1 MLAAIRGFNLTIW
14 LIIAG
19 TFGGRFVQFMI
30 LPFLAILLHQ
40 KFGLNELEVGIFL
53 AAASLV
59 GIIFGF
65 YVGYLSD
72 RIGRRK
78 IILFGVVL
86 TIVAMIALGM
96 ADNLYVLFAGTLMQ
110 SLARPMVENPG
121 RALMTDTVDDRDVK
135 DMALHMRYFGLN
147 VGAALGPLLGAAAG
161 LTGEQSTFYLV
172 AVVYCAYLIGAIAV
186 FRIERPARDS
196 AAGSLLNLGEVLRVL
211 GRDRPFLLLVL
222 ASLICSICYGQTD
235 SALVQY
241 LQIQSVVD
249 IASFYAILIAV
260 NAGTIVVLQFPLLRM
275 MQSITLFRRSMIGV
289 ILFVFGFVGFAI
301 APTETP
307 YGLMLAMFVLSV
319 GEAIVF
325 PTQNLIIDRIA
336 PDAMKGSYFG
346 AYSLGV
352 LGFAIAPLI
361 GGALLYAFG
370 GLVLWLMTAFLASIV
385 ALLYYFGGQS
395 AYKDL

>member
-78 IILFGVVL
+78 IIIFGVVL
-86 TIVAMIALGM
+86 TIVAMLALGV

-121 RALMTDTVDDRDVK
+121 RALMTDTVEDRDVK

-172 AVVYCAYLIGAIAV
+172 AVVYCAYLIGAIVV
-186 FRIERPARDS
+186 FRIEPPARAS

-211 GRDRPFLLLVL
+211 GRDHPFLLLVL

-241 LQIQSVVD
+241 LQIQSVAD
-249 IASFYAILIAV
+249 IASLYAILIAV
-260 NAGTIVVLQFPLLRM
+260 NAGTIVILQFPLLRL
-275 MQSITLFRRSMIGV
+275 MQSVTLFRRSMFGV

-319 GEAIVF
+319 GEAILF

-346 AYSLGV
+346 AFSLGV

-370 GLVLWLMTAFLASIV
+370 GLVLWLVTALLASIV

>member
-40 KFGLNELEVGIFL
+40 RFGLNELEVGIFL

-78 IILFGVVL
+78 IIIFGVVL

-121 RALMTDTVDDRDVK
+121 RALMTDTVEDRAIK

-147 VGAALGPLLGAAAG
+147 VGAALGPLLGAAVG

-172 AVVYCAYLIGAIAV
+172 AAVYCAYLIGAIAV
-186 FRIERPARDS
+186 FRIERPAQAS

-241 LQIQSVVD
+241 LQLQSVAD
-249 IASFYAILIAV
+249 IASLYAILIAV

-275 MQSITLFRRSMIGV
+275 MQSVTLFRRSMFGV

-319 GEAIVF
+319 GEAILF

-346 AYSLGV
+346 AFSLGV

-370 GLVLWLMTAFLASIV
+370 GLVLWLVTAFLAAIV

-395 AYKDL
+395 AYRDL

>member
-14 LIIAG
+14 LIIAA

-40 KFGLNELEVGIFL
+40 RFGLNELEVGLFL
-53 AAASLV
+53 AAASLI

-78 IILFGVVL
+78 IIVFGVAL
-86 TIVAMIALGM
+86 TVVAMIMLGM
-96 ADNLYVLFAGTLMQ
+96 ADNLYLLFAGTLMQ

-121 RALMTDTVDDRDVK
+121 RALMTDTVDDRAVK
-135 DMALHMRYFGLN
+135 DMALHMRYFALN
-147 VGAALGPLLGAAAG
+147 VGAALGPLLGAVAG
-161 LTGEQSTFYLV
+161 LNGAQSTFYLV
-172 AVVYCAYLIGAIAV
+172 AAVYCAYLIAAIIV
-186 FRIERPARDS
+186 FRIEQPARAA

-222 ASLICSICYGQTD
+222 ASLICSVCYGQTD

-241 LQIQSVVD
+241 LQMQSVAD
-249 IASFYAILIAV
+249 IASLYAVLIAV
-260 NAGTIVVLQFPLLRM
+260 NAGTIVILQFPLLRM
-275 MQSITLFRRSMIGV
+275 MQSVSLFNRSMFGV
-289 ILFVFGFVGFAI
+289 ILFVFGFIGFAI
-301 APTETP
+301 APVEP
-307 YGLMLAMFVLSV
+307 PFGLVLAMFVLSV
-319 GEAIVF
+319 GEAVLF

-336 PDAMKGSYFG
+336 PAAMKGSYFG

-352 LGFAIAPLI
+352 LGFAIAPLM

-370 GLVLWLMTAFLASIV
+370 GLALWLVTAFLALIV
-385 ALLYYFGGQS
+385 ALLYHFAGRFTE
-395 AYKDL
+395 AEF

>member
-78 IILFGVVL
+78 IIIFGVLL
-86 TIVAMIALGM
+86 TIVAMVALGV

-121 RALMTDTVDDRDVK
+121 RALMTDTVEDRDVK

-172 AVVYCAYLIGAIAV
+172 AVVYCAYLIGAIVV
-186 FRIERPARDS
+186 FRIEPPARAS
-196 AAGSLLNLGEVLRVL
+196 AAGSLLNLREVLRVL
-211 GRDRPFLLLVL
+211 GRDHPFLLLVL

-241 LQIQSVVD
+241 LQIQSVAD
-249 IASFYAILIAV
+249 IASLYAILIAV
-260 NAGTIVVLQFPLLRM
+260 NAGTIVILQFPLLRL
-275 MQSITLFRRSMIGV
+275 MQSVTLFRRSMFGV

-319 GEAIVF
+319 GEAILF

-346 AYSLGV
+346 AFSLGV

-370 GLVLWLMTAFLASIV
+370 GLVLWLVTAFLASIV

>member
-1 MLAAIRGFNLTIW
+1 
-14 LIIAG
+14 
-19 TFGGRFVQFMI
+19 VQFMI

-78 IILFGVVL
+78 IIIFGVVL
-86 TIVAMIALGM
+86 TIVAMLALGV

-110 SLARPMVENPG
+110 SLARPMVETPG
-121 RALMTDTVDDRDVK
+121 RALMTDTVEDRDVK

-172 AVVYCAYLIGAIAV
+172 AVVYCAYLIGAIVV
-186 FRIERPARDS
+186 FRIEPPARAS

-211 GRDRPFLLLVL
+211 GRDHPFLLLVL

-241 LQIQSVVD
+241 LQIQSVAD
-249 IASFYAILIAV
+249 IASLYAILIAV
-260 NAGTIVVLQFPLLRM
+260 NAGTIVILQFPLLRL
-275 MQSITLFRRSMIGV
+275 MQSVTLFRRSMFGV

-319 GEAIVF
+319 GEAILF

-346 AYSLGV
+346 AFSLGV

-370 GLVLWLMTAFLASIV
+370 GLVLWLVTALLASIV